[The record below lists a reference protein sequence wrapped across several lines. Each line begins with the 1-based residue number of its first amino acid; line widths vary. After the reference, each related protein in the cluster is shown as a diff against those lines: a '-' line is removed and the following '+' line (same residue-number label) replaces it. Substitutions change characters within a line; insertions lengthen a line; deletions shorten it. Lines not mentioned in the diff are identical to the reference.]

1 MIWIL
6 SIVSTL
12 HLIAVLF
19 AAAAPCYALWLECSA
34 SRRGDLIADA
44 LGRQI
49 SRWAMLWLACGM
61 VLGAIAL
68 GLLWLE
74 GTTPYFRALGIIPA
88 RRLWFALAEL
98 AVYLLG
104 MAAYVRWWR
113 TMPRPLHRFLA
124 IFNAAN
130 LLYHFPPLFSAIAV
144 ASTRPELWKSH
155 LGYRQTLSLFGDPE
169 TLARTLHV
177 ILAGFAIAGVVL
189 MWLARRAMAADIT
202 PAPDKAE
209 GEAPAAGQGTEPPAA
224 AAAEEAAARWLR
236 RGAGAALLFTGL
248 EIPAGVLMLMALPP
262 ASRDRLLMG
271 DWLST
276 GMLAAAVFFALG
288 LMHTLTAAALGDRSR
303 AVVRNA
309 AVCLALVMFLMV
321 AVRHRTRE
329 LLFEHFQS
337 RGLTMELSPAT
348 AEPANGGRGAMS
360 PVPSRTYNLKDPQR

>member
-19 AAAAPCYALWLECSA
+19 AAAAPCYALWLEWNA
-34 SRRGDLIADA
+34 SRRGDAVADA
-44 LGRQI
+44 LGRQMA
-49 SRWAMLWLACGM
+49 RWAMVWLTFGM
-61 VLGAIAL
+61 ALGAVAL
-68 GLLWLE
+68 GLLWLQ
-74 GTTPYFRALGIIPA
+74 GTTPYFSALGIIPA
-88 RRLWFALAEL
+88 RRLWFGVAEL
-98 AVYLLG
+98 VVYLLG
-104 MAAYVRWWR
+104 MAAYLRWWR

-130 LLYHFPPLFSAIAV
+130 LLYHFPPLFTAIAV
-144 ASTRPELWKSH
+144 ASTRPELWNNH
-155 LGYRQTLSLFGDPE
+155 LGYRQTLSLFGDTE

-202 PAPDKAE
+202 PAPGTPE
-209 GEAPAAGQGTEPPAA
+209 GAAPAAGQGTAPEASAA
-224 AAAEEAAARWLR
+224 ADEPAARWLR
-236 RGAGAALLFTGL
+236 RGAGAALLFAVL
-248 EIPAGVLMLMALPP
+248 QLPAGVLMLMVLPP

-288 LMHTLTAAALGDRSR
+288 LMHTLAAVALGDRSR
-303 AVVRNA
+303 TAVRNA
-309 AVCLALVMFLMV
+309 AICLALVMFLMV

-329 LLFEHFQS
+329 LLFQNFQS
-337 RGLTMELSPAT
+337 RGLTTELRPAT
-348 AEPANGGRGAMS
+348 IQPTGGGRGTNS
-360 PVPSRTYNLKDPQR
+360 PVHTRT